1 WVLGNSY
8 YSVEG
13 RLLDGHELQ
22 VLVFVDGSGNY
33 TLGVTV
39 FTTENGRRK
48 EAKNN
53 YRLKDIVSAVSA
65 DYITVS
71 AASDLQRELYIDFS
85 GAFNAD
91 GTPKT
96 ENGLL
101 AGYTVE
107 GLNTG
112 DNHVIEITAT
122 DNGNGTYSLSVVV
135 YQLRLQGASY
145 KKFNKAS
152 SYKLVYTAPVQVS
165 GAALVTGALS

>member
-1 WVLGNSY
+1 M
-8 YSVEG
+8 
-13 RLLDGHELQ
+13 
-22 VLVFVDGSGNY
+22 
-33 TLGVTV
+33 
-39 FTTENGRRK
+39 
-48 EAKNN
+48 
-53 YRLKDIVSAVSA
+53 
-65 DYITVS
+65 
-71 AASDLQRELYIDFS
+71 QRELYVDFS

-165 GAALVTGALS
+165 EAALVTGALS